1 MGVSLATVKVIVE
14 LPLPGAGIAGGLKV
28 TVVSV
33 GRPVADR
40 LMALLKPLLMVVV
53 MVELPWLPC
62 TMLTEVGEAVMAKL
76 GGAVTVRV
84 TVVFCWMP
92 PPLPVTVMG

>member
-1 MGVSLATVKVIVE
+1 MGVSLATVMVMVE
-14 LPLPGAGIAGGLKV
+14 VPLPGAGIAVGLKV

-40 LMALLKPLLMVVV
+40 LIELLKPLLMVVV
-53 MVELPWLPC
+53 MVEFPWVPC
-62 TMLTEVGEAVMAKL
+62 TMLTEAGEAEMAKL
-76 GGAVTVRV
+76 GGGVTVKV
-84 TVVFCWMP
+84 TVVLCWMP

>member
-1 MGVSLATVKVIVE
+1 MVE
-14 LPLPGAGIAGGLKV
+14 LPLPGAGMLVGLNV
-28 TVVSV
+28 TVVPE
-33 GRPVADR
+33 GWPLADR
-40 LMALLKPLLMVVV
+40 LMALLKPPLIVVV
-53 MVELPWLPC
+53 IVEPPWLPC
-62 TMLTEVGEAVMAKL
+62 TMLKEAGEAEMAKL